1 MHQDDGF
8 AFTCYLVAHLLV
20 SYLNIMRGNS
30 GLLWHDFLR
39 PSILD
44 YSHKFTISSI
54 CICCQVGRLKSCL
67 RGPVEACLACACAW
81 TRRGMP
87 CVCLVARLPSVH
99 AQAHARHA
107 STSPWLPQIVNSR
120 MIQWQQRAPVRGVL
134 CIGG

>member
-67 RGPVEACLACACAW
+67 RGPVEACLACASWPACPRS
-81 TRRGMP
+81 THRHTQGMP
-87 CVCLVARLPSVH
+87 LRRPGCHKSL
-99 AQAHARHA
+99 
-107 STSPWLPQIVNSR
+107 I
-120 MIQWQQRAPVRGVL
+120 RA
-134 CIGG
+134 